1 MQHAK
6 IFDEQVTQYLDSVF
20 GDLQPSLPFFPGGP
34 SVFMS
39 RWSRLLAALQIPM
52 HIPFTPAGLRAGGT
66 VELYRRGT
74 PILDIVWSLRLNN
87 VETLQ
92 HYLQEISIQVT
103 MVDMPF
109 QEKTYPI
116 FVHFISLFYY
126 HSWHQCAQLTGAGL
140 LHEWMWLS
148 GTAQVV

>member
-1 MQHAK
+1 MGRVQHAK

-109 QEKTYPI
+109 QEKNLSNLCPFYFPI
-116 FVHFISLFYY
+116 
-126 HSWHQCAQLTGAGL
+126 L
-140 LHEWMWLS
+140 LPFLASVRAANRCWS
-148 GTAQVV
+148 FA